1 MSSTSSST
9 NSVTTNSV
17 TTKSLPSK
25 VRIVE
30 VGPRDGLQN
39 EAIMISANDKV
50 SLIEKLT
57 DAGINYIEIGSFVSP
72 KWVPQ
77 MSTSTEVFQQLARV
91 DAVTYAALTPN
102 MRGFEAAMA
111 VGVTEVAIF
120 AAASESFSQKNINCS
135 IEESIERFIP
145 IITAAKKANIKVR
158 GYVSC
163 VVGCPYEGN
172 IAAEKVADVAEKL
185 SQLGCYEISLGDTV
199 GVGTPASV
207 TKMLQ
212 AVSTRVP
219 VAKLAV
225 HFHDTYGQALT
236 NIYAALQFGISVIDS
251 AIAGLGG
258 CPYAKGASGNVATE
272 DVVYLLNGL
281 GITTGIDFDKLLQAG
296 WFISDKLGKPPI
308 SKVSMAYLANK

>member
-1 MSSTSSST
+1 MNDITQTSSST
-9 NSVTTNSV
+9 
-17 TTKSLPSK
+17 LPTFVK
-25 VRIVE
+25 IVE

-39 EAIMISANDKV
+39 EVIPISAQDKV
-50 SLIEKLT
+50 SLITQLA
-57 DAGINYIEIGSFVSP
+57 DAGVSYIESGSFVSP

-77 MSTSTEVFQQLARV
+77 MATSTEVFQTLVRKPS
-91 DAVTYAALTPN
+91 VTYAALTPN
-102 MRGFEAAMA
+102 MKGFETAMA
-111 VGVTEVAIF
+111 AGADEVAIF

-135 IEESIERFIP
+135 IEESITRFEP
-145 IITAAKKANIKVR
+145 ILAAAKNANIKVR

-163 VVGCPYEGN
+163 VVGCPYEGD
-172 IAAEKVADVAEKL
+172 ISPDAVALVAQTLYNK
-185 SQLGCYEISLGDTV
+185 GCYEISLGDTI

-212 AVSTRVP
+212 AVSARVP
-219 VAKLAV
+219 MAKLAV

-236 NIYAALQFGISVIDS
+236 NIYAALQLGINVVDS

-281 GITTGIDFDKLLQAG
+281 GIESNIDFNKLLSAG
-296 WFISDKLGKPPI
+296 WFISDKLGKAPI
-308 SKVSMAYLANK
+308 SKVSNAYLAKAQ

>member
-1 MSSTSSST
+1 MSSQ
-9 NSVTTNSV
+9 NML
-17 TTKSLPSK
+17 LPQQVK
-25 VRIVE
+25 IVE

-39 EAIMISANDKV
+39 EATPISAADKV
-50 SLIEKLT
+50 QLIERLA
-57 DAGINYIEIGSFVSP
+57 DAGISYIESGSFVSP

-77 MSTSTEVFQQLARV
+77 MATSTEVFQTIKRKAE
-91 DAVTYAALTPN
+91 VTYAALTPN
-102 MRGFEAAMA
+102 MKGYEAAIA
-111 VGVTEVAIF
+111 VNADEVAIF

-135 IEESIERFIP
+135 IEESIERFSP
-145 IITAAKKANIKVR
+145 IIADAKKQNIKVR

-163 VVGCPYEGN
+163 VVGCPYEGD
-172 IAAEKVADVAEKL
+172 IPAEQVAMVAEKL
-185 SQLGCYEISLGDTV
+185 IKMGCYEVSLGDTV

-212 AVSTRVP
+212 AVSSRVP
-219 VAKLAV
+219 VAQLAV

-236 NIYAALQFGISVIDS
+236 NIYAALQCGVKVVDS

-281 GITTGIDFDKLLQAG
+281 NIKTDINFEKLLQAG
-296 WFISDKLGKPPI
+296 WFISEKLGKAPI
-308 SKVSMAYLANK
+308 SKVSTAYLAQQ